1 MYSFWV
7 NFCFLTYRIFSDIEY
22 LHDNTQR
29 TGGFDFPCSHH
40 LALLTVSIFHLSLFE
55 FHLQNLKAWQMSY
68 PNHSSPFFEIIKTG
82 LHYKE
87 LLLEMH
93 FFSKSWHIL
102 KQLISK
108 VPVFTQKLTIK
119 DGMKDNVY
127 SPHGGTINIQGPTAR
142 HKVASIFLVV

>member
-1 MYSFWV
+1 
-7 NFCFLTYRIFSDIEY
+7 
-22 LHDNTQR
+22 
-29 TGGFDFPCSHH
+29 
-40 LALLTVSIFHLSLFE
+40 
-55 FHLQNLKAWQMSY
+55 MSY

-93 FFSKSWHIL
+93 LLFPESWHIL
-102 KQLISK
+102 QHLISK

-127 SPHGGTINIQGPTAR
+127 SSHGGTINIHGAHSKAQCGLYVFGGVIVG
-142 HKVASIFLVV
+142 HL